1 VPTSG
6 SPILTPVEP
15 VFAEPWEAQAFAL
28 AVKLHEAGLFT
39 WTEWSEALAAE
50 IKDTGAPYYQAW
62 LAALE
67 KLVERK
73 HLISPAERTQRIED
87 WDRAARA
94 TPHGEPIVLN
104 RAERAP
110 GTPREANTTAPGGL
124 PSGTSPR

>member
-1 VPTSG
+1 LTSA
-6 SPILTPVEP
+6 EP

-28 AVKLHEAGLFT
+28 AVTLHEAGVFT
-39 WTEWSEALAAE
+39 WPEWSEALALE

-73 HLISPAERTQRIED
+73 ELISPTERKMRIED

-94 TPHGEPIVLN
+94 TPHGEPIVLS
-104 RAERAP
+104 RVERAP
-110 GTPREANTTAPGGL
+110 GRRREANTTSAGGP
-124 PSGTSPR
+124 PSGTSLR